1 MSARKWFVY
10 IVKCADQTL
19 YTGATND
26 LGKRLQAHNLNQGA
40 KYTRGRTPV
49 TLVYQEKFPNK
60 SAAMSREYQ
69 IKQLT
74 RGQKLELVNEKI

>member
-26 LGKRLQAHNLNQGA
+26 LEKRLQAHNLNQGA

-49 TLVYQEKFPNK
+49 TLVYQEKFLNK
-60 SAAMSREYQ
+60 STAMSREYQ

-74 RGQKLELVNEKI
+74 RKQKLELVNN